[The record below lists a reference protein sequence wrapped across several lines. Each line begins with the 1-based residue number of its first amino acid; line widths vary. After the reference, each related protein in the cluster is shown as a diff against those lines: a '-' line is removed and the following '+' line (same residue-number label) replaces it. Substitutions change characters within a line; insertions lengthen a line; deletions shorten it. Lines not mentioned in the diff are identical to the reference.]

1 MMPVSYI
8 SVREGRWWECISGE
22 GCGVVVGS
30 LTWEAV
36 RSVSYEGV
44 CGMGSVKVCQWGGG
58 VEGGWVG
65 KWRIALP

>member
-1 MMPVSYI
+1 M
-8 SVREGRWWECISGE
+8 
-22 GCGVVVGS
+22 
-30 LTWEAV
+30 
-36 RSVSYEGV
+36 SYEGV